1 MDITKLSLD
10 DRGAEEQA
18 AKAAVALR
26 EYLQAHPSA
35 PARLRLDGG
44 RQVLVPAAAFALFAK
59 LLAELAEGHAVT
71 VAPMHAEL
79 TTQQAG
85 DLLNVSRPYFIK
97 LLEAGDVPYRT
108 VGNRRKVLLADLIAY
123 QRRDD
128 ARRRAILDELTA
140 EAQDMGLYD

>member
-18 AKAAVALR
+18 AKAAATLR
-26 EYLQAHPSA
+26 EYLQAHPSV

-79 TTQQAG
+79 TTQQAA

-97 LLEAGDVPYRT
+97 LLEAGEVAYRT
-108 VGNRRKVLLADLIAY
+108 VGNRRKVLLADLIDY

-128 ARRRAILDELTA
+128 ARRQAILDELTA